1 MSHAVCVV
9 PVSPMRKEASHR
21 SEMTSQLLFGEF
33 VEILSEAKDF
43 FQVKCLYDGYEGWCQ
58 STQLEQISDGEII
71 ETKQFASAFQN
82 KILINN
88 QSAYIPFGSP
98 LYYLE
103 MESFAWEKFNV
114 NYLNSKQSSS
124 GNIAFSYD
132 HLKEISFQFLNT
144 AYLWG
149 GKSVYG
155 IDCSGFAQQVFKFFG
170 IKLLRD
176 AYLQATQ
183 GETVNHVT
191 DAIPG
196 DLAFF
201 KNEENKITHVGIV
214 LDKGEIIH
222 ASGKVRID
230 KLDAEGIV
238 TNEGNRTHH
247 LHSIKRMAN
256 LIGN

>member
-1 MSHAVCVV
+1 MSHAVCIV

-33 VEILSEAKDF
+33 VEILNEAKDF
-43 FQVKCLYDGYEGWCQ
+43 IQVKCLYDGYEGWCQ
-58 STQLEQISDGEII
+58 QTQFEKINESEII
-71 ETKQFASAFQN
+71 ETKEFAGSFQN

-88 QSAYIPFGSP
+88 EPAYLPFGSP

-103 MESFAWEKFNV
+103 MESFAWGKYIV
-114 NYLNSKQSSS
+114 NYLHAKQNSS
-124 GNIAFSYD
+124 GNIPFTFD
-132 HLKEISFQFLNT
+132 NLKEISTQFMNT

-183 GETVNHVT
+183 GETVNNIADT
-191 DAIPG
+191 IPG

-201 KNEENKITHVGIV
+201 KNEENRINHVGIV
-214 LDKGEIIH
+214 LNNGEIIH

-230 KLDAEGIV
+230 TITDDGIV
-238 TNEGNRTHH
+238 TNEGNRTHQ
-247 LHSIKRMAN
+247 LHSIKRTGV
-256 LIGN
+256 LIGQ